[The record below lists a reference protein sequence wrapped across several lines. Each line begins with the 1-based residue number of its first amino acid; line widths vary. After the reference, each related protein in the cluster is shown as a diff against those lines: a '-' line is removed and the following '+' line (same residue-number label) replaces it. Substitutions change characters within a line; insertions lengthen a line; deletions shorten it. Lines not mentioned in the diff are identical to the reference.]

1 MADLCSDLAAGAAIA
16 MPRKLHCP
24 SDGGEGEP
32 VVQRA
37 ASQPRSSCPS
47 EALPPLKIFLASC
60 EDVALART
68 AIKGREV
75 SAHQIA
81 AAG

>member
-1 MADLCSDLAAGAAIA
+1 VADLCSDLAAGAAIA
-16 MPRKLHCP
+16 MPRKIHCP
-24 SDGGEGEP
+24 SDGGEGGP

-68 AIKGREV
+68 ASKVRDQ
-75 SAHQIA
+75 ADRPA
-81 AAG
+81 AALG